1 MADTAPGATA
11 YSLTARILHWL
22 TAALVLT
29 MIPAGIVMVNIGSGA
44 LQDSLFNLHRSLGV
58 VLIPLILLRLAYRL
72 INPPPPLPGDIPIV
86 QQLAAASVHWALYAL
101 LIVQPILGW
110 VGTSAFP
117 APIIVFGLFEL
128 PPVWPPDRAFSDQV
142 FVAHRAIG
150 YLIALLITVH
160 VCAALFHHLVRR
172 DDVLLRMWSAGR
184 MPAR

>member
-72 INPPPPLPGDIPIV
+72 INPPPPLPGDIPLV
-86 QQLAAASVHWALYAL
+86 QQFAA
-101 LIVQPILGW
+101 G
-110 VGTSAFP
+110 
-117 APIIVFGLFEL
+117 
-128 PPVWPPDRAFSDQV
+128 
-142 FVAHRAIG
+142 
-150 YLIALLITVH
+150 
-160 VCAALFHHLVRR
+160 
-172 DDVLLRMWSAGR
+172 
-184 MPAR
+184 